1 MKKMVL
7 FAVTI
12 GVIFVG
18 GAVYFIKDEGDIH
31 KQLGTAKVTRH
42 IHTISHS
49 DRPKYTNIKDL
60 SKASDCIFVGT
71 VEGVAGTRNLA
82 RNPNDPTEED
92 PNIYVEGVDYNVK
105 VIEVLKGKA
114 DSHVLV
120 TEQKQMRL
128 DKDGPMV
135 QDEHYIGLTSGQ
147 TYIFFVKKS
156 NLTGRYY
163 SVGDPFFFAID
174 NNKVVLKTKEK
185 DLLDLYK
192 PEEAKAFKAKVK
204 EAVEE

>member
-1 MKKMVL
+1 MKKM
-7 FAVTI
+7 AMSIVTI
-12 GVIFVG
+12 GVIFIG
-18 GAVYFIKDEGDIH
+18 GVVYFIKDGGNTD
-31 KQLGTAKVTRH
+31 KQIGSADVTKQT
-42 IHTISHS
+42 HTFSHS

-60 SKASDCIFVGT
+60 GKASDCIFVGT

-82 RNPNDPTEED
+82 RNPNDPVEEA

-120 TEQKQMRL
+120 TEQKQTKL
-128 DKDGPMV
+128 GKDEPMV
-135 QDEHYIGLTSGQ
+135 VDEHYIGLTSGQ

-163 SVGDPFFFAID
+163 SVGDPFFFALE
-174 NNKVVLKTKEK
+174 NNQVVLKTKEK
-185 DLLDLYK
+185 DLLEIYK
-192 PEEAKAFKAKVK
+192 PEEVKAFKARVK